1 MPSRSRRMFAR
12 LAKRVHLFSKNPPRS
27 SPLALAWELDH
38 RAHPSLEDFL
48 GKRTPRCIGPREPV
62 ETKSPRG
69 RGGLFIDSQRR
80 TSNGTRCAL
89 PNRSHPSTRLV
100 TEDQGGRLRRVIM
113 SMRNLTTAAR
123 RTLGLVPLQRYW
135 LTMRG
140 GGGLAQTAW
149 PLMRPCRTSRRLRI
163 PTQSGRGFRFDVGRR
178 SDLMSAT
185 IPK

>member
-1 MPSRSRRMFAR
+1 MFAR

-100 TEDQGGRLRRVIM
+100 TEDQGDGCSDISSSSRDPEWNGRQSRTFVAIQTIRGLIRK
-113 SMRNLTTAAR
+113 SKSAR
-123 RTLGLVPLQRYW
+123 SPVDRSLFASLQLG
-135 LTMRG
+135 
-140 GGGLAQTAW
+140 
-149 PLMRPCRTSRRLRI
+149 RPRPVRRLAAEHLPRRAD
-163 PTQSGRGFRFDVGRR
+163 PRYPGLRGAQKGR
-178 SDLMSAT
+178 
-185 IPK
+185 